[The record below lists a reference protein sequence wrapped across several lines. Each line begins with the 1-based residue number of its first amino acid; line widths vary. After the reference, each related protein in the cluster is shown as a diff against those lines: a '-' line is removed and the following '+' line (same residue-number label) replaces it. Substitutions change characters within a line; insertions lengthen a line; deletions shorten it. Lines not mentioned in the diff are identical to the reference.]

1 MIAKHFL
8 KTTLG
13 LVLAQALFFACARA
27 VELTHG
33 PMIGHTTGTSAR
45 VWVRADG
52 PCRLQV
58 RAVPAVGKAIT
69 SKGLGLVE
77 ADNFCGS
84 AVLKGLS
91 PATTY
96 SYRILLND
104 QENSPSVSQEFTTF
118 PPEQQRGILR
128 VGVTG

>member
-1 MIAKHFL
+1 MIAKHL
-8 KTTLG
+8 SKTTLG
-13 LVLAQALFFACARA
+13 LVVAQVLFFTCVRA

-45 VWVRADG
+45 VWVRTDG
-52 PCRLQV
+52 PCRLHV
-58 RAVPAVGKAIT
+58 RAVAAVGKAIT
-69 SKGLGLVE
+69 SEGLGLVE

-96 SYRILLND
+96 SYRILLNN
-104 QENSPSVSQEFTTF
+104 QEKAPSLS
-118 PPEQQRGILR
+118 
-128 VGVTG
+128 